1 MREDALRSI
10 LLVKAVEEADREGT
24 LLPAADRAAATRD
37 AVRERGESTA
47 AADTALPAGL
57 LPTRAADLLAA
68 RAGSNEPGWRPAF
81 PSSTRCS
88 PSEAESG
95 GSAPYSSR

>member
-47 AADTALPAGL
+47 AADTALCAGQKSYLTL
-57 LPTRAADLLAA
+57 LPELTPAPPSLIRWSL
-68 RAGSNEPGWRPAF
+68 GSGRHA
-81 PSSTRCS
+81 
-88 PSEAESG
+88 
-95 GSAPYSSR
+95 